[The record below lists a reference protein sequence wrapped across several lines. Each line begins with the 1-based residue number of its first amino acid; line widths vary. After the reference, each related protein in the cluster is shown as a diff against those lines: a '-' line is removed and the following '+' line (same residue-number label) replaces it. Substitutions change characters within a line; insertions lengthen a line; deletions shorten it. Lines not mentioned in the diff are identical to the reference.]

1 MINAAEAITVKQEQG
16 NKKLTVS
23 NMNDNAVSRDSRE
36 QFLKGW

>member
-1 MINAAEAITVKQEQG
+1 MINAAEAITVKQG